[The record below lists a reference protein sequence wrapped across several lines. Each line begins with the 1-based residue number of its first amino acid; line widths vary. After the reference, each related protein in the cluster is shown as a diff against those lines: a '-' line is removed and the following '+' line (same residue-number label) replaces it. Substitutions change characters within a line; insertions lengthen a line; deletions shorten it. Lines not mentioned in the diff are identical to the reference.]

1 MSGLVDEHAEVV
13 LSSILRERA
22 SWRGDEPFSG
32 ADVWILLSCLDLDVR
47 SIKMVFEA
55 ALIAASSSELEP
67 VVGVR
72 RSLYALLQVVEKL
85 LRQVFNQVTIPDDRD
100 KAEVLRDVI
109 IEIPDDEKMMIARR
123 MRNLDNSLREYTKV
137 IEVEAKTLAVLIF
150 VLVFLIGLVWLA
162 LSGF

>member
-1 MSGLVDEHAEVV
+1 
-13 LSSILRERA
+13 
-22 SWRGDEPFSG
+22 
-32 ADVWILLSCLDLDVR
+32 LDVR